1 MMIYHNNRSN
11 LKRTCLIAVLLMG
24 TITPPALAQQIDSL
38 ALSKQVIP
46 LDDGDPRPVMALA
59 AIHGSAR
66 GQITGK
72 AADVIKQR
80 SGSAAPVFVDA
91 KRIGAVP
98 DQPGCSKVRLTYST
112 SKEFAAQ
119 FAKQPIPTLDIA
131 VCPNKIKAK

>member
-1 MMIYHNNRSN
+1 MMTNNP
-11 LKRTCLIAVLLMG
+11 KRICLLAILLMG
-24 TITPPALAQQIDSL
+24 ITNTPVLAQQIDTL
-38 ALSKQVIP
+38 ALSKQLIP

-91 KRIGAVP
+91 KKVGNVP
-98 DQPGCSKVRLTYST
+98 GQPGCSKVRLSYST

-131 VCPNKIKAK
+131 VCPNKIKVK